1 MLVSDCSIKFGL
13 AYFSITSI
21 FNRYVNNFLF
31 GKTVSSINFMPKFSV
46 YKFVLS
52 VQFISK
58 TKVFNFN
65 ITYHV
70 NQYISYSYPC

>member
-1 MLVSDCSIKFGL
+1 MLVSDCSIKFVL

-31 GKTVSSINFMPKFSV
+31 GKTLSSINFMPKFSV

-52 VQFISK
+52 VQFP
-58 TKVFNFN
+58 VN
-65 ITYHV
+65 IYLK
-70 NQYISYSYPC
+70 NQSV